1 MKWGTTESIRNS
13 RGSYLAQCTLNWRCG
28 LKRKT
33 QRVCCSVCP
42 AVCADTTTKQPTGA
56 QPESPAPQF
65 LRSHPTSPSPPET
78 RAPSYSALALKK
90 THSHS
95 HCTHWQPLIFLCL
108 TYRKSNVFR
117 LLLIPGLQSSPGP
130 GTHTQSP
137 VWGSQ
142 EWLGGH
148 EQVWAQLVP
157 NVPVWHTAKTDIWQM
172 FDELVEWQTYWA
184 WSRNKKLFS
193 AENYSMTYLFRN
205 HIQEIWQTVFSKRN
219 NC

>member
-1 MKWGTTESIRNS
+1 MRHYWKYQKLPWLIPGTVYSELTV
-13 RGSYLAQCTLNWRCG
+13 
-28 LKRKT
+28 
-33 QRVCCSVCP
+33 RVEEK
-42 AVCADTTTKQPTGA
+42 DTTGVLLCLSCCLRRYNNKTANRSTTRITSTTIPVIAPHESFSTGDTGTIILSSCS
-56 QPESPAPQF
+56 E
-65 LRSHPTSPSPPET
+65 
-78 RAPSYSALALKK
+78 K

-95 HCTHWQPLIFLCL
+95 HYTHWQPLIFLCL

-142 EWLGGH
+142 GWLGGH